1 MLPRQIGKP
10 SAISR
15 SHNPA
20 ISSPICS
27 AVIPCSISHWIW
39 LLISEPPNDRRR
51 LWSEIGQMDG
61 DDHRGCHINQ

>member
-20 ISSPICS
+20 INSPICS

-39 LLISEPPNDRRR
+39 LLIS
-51 LWSEIGQMDG
+51 
-61 DDHRGCHINQ
+61 